1 MHPKGQQLLIKCG
14 ERSHHLYDI
23 AHYNLKAHREEYL
36 FGEISSLSLVLSFD
50 ILSSWHSHSHIINS
64 PSEVK
69 LSLSTLWEQ
78 ANGQEACEQKIS
90 IKVMDHEDAIIVHFS
105 FQFVQMDMNKIAE
118 VYERLNE
125 RLFERH
131 QIDLKRITDGSN
143 EADLREEERV
153 EQTACLLVES
163 MRKDVIGKSL
173 SDLTMFVDRDR
184 RMMEKTMSLIKTDF
198 RDMKNKQEYDC
209 ERLQLMIDDM
219 ENRHRR
225 DIAICAGLAVAVGF
239 VAFWLGKKSS

>member
-36 FGEISSLSLVLSFD
+36 FGDISSLSLVLSFD
-50 ILSSWHSHSHIINS
+50 VLSSWHSHSHIVNS
-64 PSEVK
+64 RSEVK
-69 LSLSTLWEQ
+69 LPLSTLWEQ
-78 ANGQEACEQKIS
+78 ATANEQKVS
-90 IKVMDHEDAIIVHFS
+90 IKMKDQTDEIIVHFS

-118 VYERLNE
+118 VYERLNG

-131 QIDLKRITDGSN
+131 QIDLKRIGDGSD
-143 EADLREEERV
+143 EADIREEERV
-153 EQTACLLVES
+153 DRTACLLLDY
-163 MRKDVIGKSL
+163 MRNNVIGKSL

-184 RMMEKTMSLIKTDF
+184 RMMEKTLSLIKTDF
-198 RDMKNKQEYDC
+198 RDIKNKQENDC
-209 ERLQLMIDDM
+209 ERLQLMIEDM

-225 DIAICAGLAVAVGF
+225 DITICAGIAVVLG
-239 VAFWLGKKSS
+239 VIAFWVGYHKA